1 MYCTITGSLGIDD
14 AKPTIPASS
23 ERSASKRG
31 VTPKNKK
38 IENEPVRRSSRV
50 TIEKLQD
57 EVNLLKA
64 SNTDGSNDLA
74 IEEKQA
80 LLDTMKAQKQS
91 TTYEA
96 YLTETYSSEP
106 RNRLP
111 REPYSALTP
120 LNLPEDADE
129 AWPEAVLL
137 ELSDIATT
145 KQPTTQTTKKQKT
158 SKHSSIPTTTPTHE
172 YIEHTEYIKQLKSL
186 SITEDGVAKL
196 TESRIS
202 SVWIHPSEH
211 KLIVAAGDKA
221 GHLGLWDVDSK
232 TTGVDGVFKY
242 RPHVEV

>member
-1 MYCTITGSLGIDD
+1 
-14 AKPTIPASS
+14 
-23 ERSASKRG
+23 
-31 VTPKNKK
+31 
-38 IENEPVRRSSRV
+38 
-50 TIEKLQD
+50 
-57 EVNLLKA
+57 
-64 SNTDGSNDLA
+64 
-74 IEEKQA
+74 
-80 LLDTMKAQKQS
+80 MKAQKQS

-129 AWPEAVLL
+129 AWPKSILN
-137 ELSDIATT
+137 ELSDIATSE
-145 KQPTTQTTKKQKT
+145 QPTTQAIKKQKT
-158 SKHSSIPTTTPTHE
+158 SKLTSIPSPTHE
-172 YIEHTEYIKQLKSL
+172 YIDNTEYIKQLKSL
-186 SITEDGVAKL
+186 SIAEDGVAKL